1 MPHGNA
7 QGAGL
12 CVLSHETCM
21 PPLTS
26 THKHPTYWPERR
38 HRTHP
43 RPLTGSRSR
52 AARPR
57 ARQPRTPRAAC
68 RTPCA
73 LPQRSRPGPPPGTT
87 SHGAQRPRTDG
98 HTRTTYRARRAC
110 PCDRARARRALRAM
124 RRARRRLWP
133 AHRAPTPP
141 PLIAARSRSIRG
153 GHPQHKDA
161 LHRRRPRVCGGGAAR
176 MATRAR
182 RSRSREPR
190 LQRKRRTPASRPRD
204 GEHAG
209 WRQNEL
215 PVREADEVRD
225 GARPSI
231 ERRADGCMS
240 VPA

>member
-21 PPLTS
+21 APLTS

-124 RRARRRLWP
+124 RRTRRRLWP
-133 AHRAPTPP
+133 AHRAPTTP
-141 PLIAARSRSIRG
+141 PLIDLPEAGR
-153 GHPQHKDA
+153 
-161 LHRRRPRVCGGGAAR
+161 LGGATPNTKMRSTAADRGSAAVERRGWRRAPDEGVRASRGCSANAAYLLRPLETENMLDDAR
-176 MATRAR
+176 MSCR
-182 RSRSREPR
+182 
-190 LQRKRRTPASRPRD
+190 
-204 GEHAG
+204 
-209 WRQNEL
+209 
-215 PVREADEVRD
+215 
-225 GARPSI
+225 
-231 ERRADGCMS
+231 
-240 VPA
+240 

>member
-1 MPHGNA
+1 M
-7 QGAGL
+7 
-12 CVLSHETCM
+12 LSHETCM

-133 AHRAPTPP
+133 AHRAPTTPNTKMRST
-141 PLIAARSRSIRG
+141 AADRG
-153 GHPQHKDA
+153 SA
-161 LHRRRPRVCGGGAAR
+161 AVERRGWRRAPDDRVR
-176 MATRAR
+176 
-182 RSRSREPR
+182 
-190 LQRKRRTPASRPRD
+190 ASRGCSANAAHLLR
-204 GEHAG
+204 GLATE
-209 WRQNEL
+209 NML
-215 PVREADEVRD
+215 D
-225 GARPSI
+225 GAK
-231 ERRADGCMS
+231 MS
-240 VPA
+240 CR

>member
-133 AHRAPTPP
+133 AHRAPTTPPTQRCAPP
-141 PLIAARSRSIRG
+141 PQTEGLRAAAVERRG
-153 GHPQHKDA
+153 W
-161 LHRRRPRVCGGGAAR
+161 RRAPDEGVR
-176 MATRAR
+176 
-182 RSRSREPR
+182 
-190 LQRKRRTPASRPRD
+190 ASR
-204 GEHAG
+204 
-209 WRQNEL
+209 
-215 PVREADEVRD
+215 
-225 GARPSI
+225 
-231 ERRADGCMS
+231 GCSANAAYLLRVLETENMLDAANLS
-240 VPA
+240 CR

>member
-133 AHRAPTPP
+133 AHRAPTTPPTQRCAPP
-141 PLIAARSRSIRG
+141 PQTEGLRRWSGEDGDARQTIAFARAAAAAQTPHTCFEAS
-153 GHPQHKDA
+153 
-161 LHRRRPRVCGGGAAR
+161 RRRTSW
-176 MATRAR
+176 MA
-182 RSRSREPR
+182 P
-190 LQRKRRTPASRPRD
+190 K
-204 GEHAG
+204 
-209 WRQNEL
+209 
-215 PVREADEVRD
+215 
-225 GARPSI
+225 
-231 ERRADGCMS
+231 
-240 VPA
+240 